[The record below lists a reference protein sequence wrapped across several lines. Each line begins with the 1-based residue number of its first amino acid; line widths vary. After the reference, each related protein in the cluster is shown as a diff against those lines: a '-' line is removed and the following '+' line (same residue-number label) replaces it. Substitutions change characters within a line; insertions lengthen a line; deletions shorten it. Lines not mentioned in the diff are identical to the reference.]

1 MPKCDFN
8 KVALRHGYS
17 PVNLLHI
24 FRTPFT
30 KNTSGRPLL
39 SFERFSLKHS
49 TAFVKIYEMIGDQK
63 SQYFLWGKSKP
74 RVDKGFI

>member
-8 KVALRHGYS
+8 KVAIRHGYS

-39 SFERFSLKHS
+39 SFECFSLKHS